1 MKRFAACLLA
11 LALLPACA
19 SRNNYMLNRGADL
32 ADVFRGHVMF
42 GPGFAAQ
49 VELTRVLS
57 LGVTYERNVFAWGLA
72 NRELASWRETIFGW
86 GVLVGHHHEESVAPL
101 DSISGSYGWEFGESA
116 GGSFVAP
123 SGSTGLDLLTFRAT
137 FMAVV
142 GLDLEFRLGE
152 AFDFAV
158 GLFQFDPSGDD
169 LDYQSMDRRAPP
181 PRTRRGAPAD
191 EADEEA
197 LDSLG
202 YMR

>member
-1 MKRFAACLLA
+1 MKRLTACLLA

-32 ADVFRGHVMF
+32 ADVFRGHIMF

-49 VELTRVLS
+49 IEATRVLS

-72 NRELASWRETIFGW
+72 NRELATWRETISGW
-86 GVLVGHHHEESVAPL
+86 GVLVGNHHEESVAPL
-101 DSISGSYGWEFGESA
+101 ESVSGSYGWEFGESA

-123 SGSTGLDLLTFRAT
+123 PGATALDLLTFRLT
-137 FMAVV
+137 LMAVV
-142 GLDLEFRLGE
+142 GFDIELRLGE
-152 AFDFAV
+152 AFDFAA
-158 GLFQFDPSGDD
+158 GLFQFDPVGDD
-169 LDYQSMDRRAPP
+169 LDYESMDRRPEP
-181 PRTRRGAPAD
+181 LRTRRGAPAD
-191 EADEEA
+191 GDDDR